1 MGYGFIALVGSIA
14 LTAVYVLVTDAAY
27 WLKALIA
34 ALLAVSLMWR
44 FGLYLQVAISIF
56 ILYYLTYL
64 RTRG

>member
-27 WLKALIA
+27 WLKALA
-34 ALLAVSLMWR
+34 AVLLVVSLMWR

-64 RTRG
+64 RSRG